1 MKLLLDECVTRYLKR
16 DLIGH
21 DVSTVDEAGFKG
33 LKNGALLRAADGNFD
48 VLVTVDKSIRHQ
60 QNLQSFQI
68 AVLLLIAKTNKYEDL
83 QLLVPRALEAV
94 KTLQPGSVVLV
105 GSPGQKS

>member
-68 AVLLLIAKTNKYEDL
+68 AVLLLNASTNKYEDL
-83 QLLVPRALEAV
+83 QPLVPHALEAI
-94 KTLQPGSVVLV
+94 KTVQPGSVVLV
-105 GSPGQKS
+105 GPVGQKS

>member
-48 VLVTVDKSIRHQ
+48 VLNRGQEYSPP
-60 QNLQSFQI
+60 
-68 AVLLLIAKTNKYEDL
+68 AE
-83 QLLVPRALEAV
+83 P
-94 KTLQPGSVVLV
+94 SVVSNRCIASERKNQPV
-105 GSPGQKS
+105 

>member
-48 VLVTVDKSIRHQ
+48 VLVTMDKSIRHQ

-68 AVLLLIAKTNKYEDL
+68 AVLLLNARTNKYEDL
-83 QLLVPRALEAV
+83 QPLVPRPLEAIQ
-94 KTLQPGSVVLV
+94 TLQPGCVVLV
-105 GSPGQKS
+105 ESAVPKS

>member
-1 MKLLLDECVTRYLKR
+1 MKLLLDECVPRYLKR

-33 LKNGALLRAADGNFD
+33 LKNGALLRAADGIFD

-68 AVLLLIAKTNKYEDL
+68 SVLLLNARSNKYEDL
-83 QLLVPRALEAV
+83 RPLLPRALEAI
-94 KTLQPGSVVLV
+94 KTVQPGSVVLV
-105 GSPGQKS
+105 GSASQES

>member
-33 LKNGALLRAADGNFD
+33 LKNGALLRAADGAFD

-68 AVLLLIAKTNKYEDL
+68 AVLLLNARSNKYEDL
-83 QLLVPRALEAV
+83 RPLAPR
-94 KTLQPGSVVLV
+94 
-105 GSPGQKS
+105 SP

>member
-1 MKLLLDECVTRYLKR
+1 MKLLLDECVTRLLKR
-16 DLIGH
+16 DFIGH

-33 LKNGALLRAADGNFD
+33 LKNGLLLKAAQSQFD

-68 AVLLLIAKTNKYEDL
+68 AVVASDCKE
-83 QLLVPRALEAV
+83 QQVPRPQAAS
-94 KTLQPGSVVLV
+94 PSGARGS
-105 GSPGQKS
+105 